1 MSHHDMDMVVLIVCG
16 VLLAGVAAVRI
27 SSRSSMP
34 GLLLYLG
41 IGLGIGEAGLGIRF
55 DDAQLA
61 YNISAL
67 LVGLLLFD
75 GGFTTRWA
83 EFRPV
88 ASRAAPKIGRASC
101 RERV

>member
-1 MSHHDMDMVVLIVCG
+1 MSHHDMDMVVLIACG

-61 YNISAL
+61 H
-67 LVGLLLFD
+67 
-75 GGFTTRWA
+75 
-83 EFRPV
+83 
-88 ASRAAPKIGRASC
+88 
-101 RERV
+101 

>member
-1 MSHHDMDMVVLIVCG
+1 MSHHEMDMVVLIACG
-16 VLLAGVAAVRI
+16 VLLLGVAAVRI

-41 IGLGIGEAGLGIRF
+41 IGLFIGEAVLGIRF

-67 LVGLLLFD
+67 LVALLLFVACLVIRHVLHRRGILHSAD
-75 GGFTTRWA
+75 EVAEGGA
-83 EFRPV
+83 Q
-88 ASRAAPKIGRASC
+88 
-101 RERV
+101 